1 MITNSGNVAGQFTAA
16 PPTCLDGTMVFTC
29 TVTGDMS
36 GVTLWRVNGSSECLL
51 SHNTL
56 SATATCGPDGT
67 FRARG
72 VTGFGTSAT
81 SYTSTLSGTATSALD
96 DTLVECFG
104 PAFSRDA
111 GDMVG
116 NGTLQILGKLTSCI
130 WCITC
135 NHVIKCINFWG
146 MQCSKL
152 L

>member
-1 MITNSGNVAGQFTAA
+1 MCSKSKHWPIVYSPITLKCTPGNVAGQFTAA

-56 SATATCGPDGT
+56 SATATCGPDGA

-81 SYTSTLSGTATSALD
+81 SFTSTLSGTATSALD

-116 NGTLQILGKLTSCI
+116 NSTIQILGNK
-130 WCITC
+130 
-135 NHVIKCINFWG
+135 FR
-146 MQCSKL
+146 L
-152 L
+152 LSPL